1 MKKLTKRTWASFIVI
16 GLVGQLAWT
25 IENMYFN
32 VFLYNTISTDP
43 RHIAAM
49 VAASGIVA
57 TLTALLMGVLSDKLG
72 KRKVFVCGGY
82 VLWGLSTM
90 AFGFITVDN
99 VSSLFPAASAA
110 SAAAVT
116 VVVMDCLMTFFGS
129 TANDAAFNAYITDV
143 TDKDNRGRVEAVLAI
158 LPLISML
165 LIFGLFD
172 GMTQTGK
179 WQEFF
184 TIFGLTV
191 SVTGLICVFLMQESA
206 VKKRDEGYF
215 KNVIYGFK
223 PAVWRENKMLYTALC
238 AFGVFNI
245 AVQVFLPYLIIYI
258 QNYLKIADYAIVLG
272 IVLIIASAVSVL
284 SGRIIDR
291 VGKLRFA
298 LPAALIMLA
307 GLIAM
312 FFVRGFWGVILA
324 GTVMMSGYM
333 LVTAA
338 LSGTIRDFTPDGK
351 AGLFQGIRMIFQVLL
366 PMIIG
371 PYIGAAVIRGSAETY
386 VELGVTKQVP
396 TPDIFLAAAV
406 VLAFLVIPVTLL
418 KRRDRQC

>member
-172 GMTQTGK
+172 GMTQAGK

-206 VKKRDEGYF
+206 V
-215 KNVIYGFK
+215 
-223 PAVWRENKMLYTALC
+223 
-238 AFGVFNI
+238 
-245 AVQVFLPYLIIYI
+245 
-258 QNYLKIADYAIVLG
+258 
-272 IVLIIASAVSVL
+272 
-284 SGRIIDR
+284 
-291 VGKLRFA
+291 
-298 LPAALIMLA
+298 
-307 GLIAM
+307 
-312 FFVRGFWGVILA
+312 
-324 GTVMMSGYM
+324 
-333 LVTAA
+333 
-338 LSGTIRDFTPDGK
+338 
-351 AGLFQGIRMIFQVLL
+351 
-366 PMIIG
+366 
-371 PYIGAAVIRGSAETY
+371 
-386 VELGVTKQVP
+386 
-396 TPDIFLAAAV
+396 
-406 VLAFLVIPVTLL
+406 
-418 KRRDRQC
+418 